1 MQCFAFS
8 FTSYMVLRAN
18 LCLHFSRAR
27 HYYSQS
33 IETYSNNHSL
43 EQMFRQSLKS
53 GVLQIFPHHSIWLRT
68 INNGEDDVTTMDA
81 ATSNV
86 RNKNFDIFMLQVKIW
101 NRKDVDNFLPIVSC
115 LTWWNSDI
123 CPFLPKIRLS
133 SNVKCKN
140 LSSFPVWKG
149 FSEAPFSWRI
159 SVDGRLT
166 EEDPKIGC

>member
-1 MQCFAFS
+1 
-8 FTSYMVLRAN
+8 
-18 LCLHFSRAR
+18 
-27 HYYSQS
+27 
-33 IETYSNNHSL
+33 
-43 EQMFRQSLKS
+43 MFRQSWKS
-53 GVLQIFPHHSIWLRT
+53 GVLQIFPHHLIWLRT

-86 RNKNFDIFMLQVKIW
+86 RSKNFDISMLQVKIW
-101 NRKDVDNFLPIVSC
+101 NRKVVDNISTIVSC

-149 FSEAPFSWRI
+149 FSEAPFSSRI
-159 SVDGRLT
+159 SVDGRRNRRRSKEDRMLNFHVLQDENKPSCKNRCLT
-166 EEDPKIGC
+166 FMNLSLLRNKLR